1 MHSMRRKDR
10 QLEANEIKDILQK
23 NKYGVLSTIGEDGY
37 PYGVPLTYIY
47 EDEKIYFHC
56 AVEGHKLEN
65 ISFSNKV
72 SFGVVCDTE
81 ILPEQFST
89 RYQSV
94 IAFGEIKEL
103 SENDKE
109 NILRKV
115 VEKFSP
121 DFLEKGANYIQAAK
135 ERARVFELKIEHI
148 TGKSRK

>member
-72 SFGVVCDTE
+72 SFCVVCDTE

>member
-1 MHSMRRKDR
+1 M
-10 QLEANEIKDILQK
+10 QK

-56 AVEGHKLEN
+56 AVEGHKLE
-65 ISFSNKV
+65 SFAMPNLSY
-72 SFGVVCDTE
+72 S
-81 ILPEQFST
+81 
-89 RYQSV
+89 
-94 IAFGEIKEL
+94 FGEIKEL

>member
-1 MHSMRRKDR
+1 MRQELPKD
-10 QLEANEIKDILQK
+10 ETVAILSSGT
-23 NKYGVLSTIGEDGY
+23 YGVLSVIGDNGY

-47 EDEKIYFHC
+47 EGENIYFHC

-65 ISFSNKV
+65 IAFNSKV
-72 SFGVVCDTE
+72 SFCVVCDTE

-94 IAFGEIKEL
+94 IVFGEINEL

-109 NILRKV
+109 KVLLKV

-121 DFLEKGANYIQAAK
+121 EFTEKGVNYIKAAK
-135 ERARVFELKIEHI
+135 GRARVFELKIERI

>member
-1 MHSMRRKDR
+1 MHNMRRKDR
-10 QLEANEIKDILQK
+10 QLEENEIKVILEK
-23 NKYGVLSTIGEDGY
+23 NQYGVLSTIGADGY

-47 EDEKIYFHC
+47 EGENIYFHC

-65 ISFSNKV
+65 IAFNSKV
-72 SFGVVCDTE
+72 SFCVVCDTE

-94 IAFGEIKEL
+94 IVFGEINEL

-109 NILRKV
+109 KVLLKV

-121 DFLEKGANYIQAAK
+121 EFTEKGVNYIKAAK
-135 ERARVFELKIEHI
+135 GRARVFELKIERI
-148 TGKSRK
+148 TGQSRK